1 MGKGVGEGG
10 GDGSWGRGVEEAAA
24 EGNILTLTLGDP

>member
-10 GDGSWGRGVEEAAA
+10 GRWEVGRNEIRGKVGIPPCACGVE
-24 EGNILTLTLGDP
+24 